1 MGIIPSNRTIKKRY
15 FYSKKGANMKS
26 RFFFSVI
33 LVLTMV
39 VGFYTSCGQQKAAQA
54 GDLRVLNYFDMTS
67 ANSADEIATVWNAFS
82 RANPDIKV
90 VREDLFNEPFHNK
103 VEAYAA
109 AGQLPDVIYAWPS
122 GRSTTLHTKHLLKDL
137 KPLIQRD
144 GLDSIMLP
152 AALDPNA
159 QGAGYIA
166 ILPRA
171 ITSSHAFYINTE
183 VLRDAGLSPAK
194 TYAELKAQVPILRA
208 RGYETVLMA
217 NQDTWVMQSC
227 LFSMIAGRF
236 GGVGWEQNI
245 LSGLVKFTDSD
256 FIKALTFIKT
266 MYDDG
271 VLSKATLTTDYGSV
285 VGKFA
290 TNKGA
295 YLIDGDW
302 RVGAFITDKSTNQAL
317 ISPEHQSNILITVFP
332 DIEGAKLNKST
343 SGILGTGWGM
353 NANIPAGSAR
363 EEAAWKLIT
372 WLSGKEIQTWM
383 IQTGNISTPTRID
396 IDFTDL
402 DLEPLQKA
410 ASKMGTQYTTSTV
423 VIDGVFDGE
432 VHVPLNDGL
441 QEIGLGTK
449 TPQQVAE
456 ITQRAFDA
464 WKAKK

>member
-1 MGIIPSNRTIKKRY
+1 MVIIALDRTIKKRY
-15 FYSKKGANMKS
+15 FIPKKGANMKS
-26 RFFFSVI
+26 RIFFTMV
-33 LVLTMV
+33 LVLAVV
-39 VGFYTSCGQQKAAQA
+39 VGLYTSCGQKNTGQA
-54 GDLRVLNYFDMTS
+54 GELRVLNYFDMTS
-67 ANSADEIATVWNAFS
+67 ANSVDEITMVWDAFS
-82 RANPDIKV
+82 QANPDIKV

-109 AGQLPDVIYAWPS
+109 AGQLPDVMYAWPS
-122 GRSTTLHTKHLLKDL
+122 GRSTTLHTQHLLKDL

-144 GLDSIMLP
+144 GLDSVMLP
-152 AALDPNA
+152 ASLDPKA

-245 LSGLVKFTDSD
+245 LLGQTKFTDSD
-256 FIKALTFIKT
+256 FINALTFIKT

-295 YLIDGDW
+295 YLVDGDW
-302 RVGAFITDKSTNQAL
+302 RIGAFITDKSTNQAL
-317 ISPEHQSNILITVFP
+317 ISPERQNNILITIFP
-332 DIEGAKLNKST
+332 DIEGAKLNKSS

-353 NANIPAGSAR
+353 NAHIPAGSAK
-363 EEAAWKLIT
+363 EEAAWRLIT
-372 WLSGKEIQTWM
+372 WLSGREIQTWM
-383 IQTGNISTPTRID
+383 VQTGNISTPTRID
-396 IDFTDL
+396 IDFTNL
-402 DLEPLQKA
+402 ALEPLQREG
-410 ASKMGTQYTTSTV
+410 SKLGTQYTTSTV

-449 TPQQVAE
+449 TPRQVAE

>member
-1 MGIIPSNRTIKKRY
+1 MG
-15 FYSKKGANMKS
+15 
-26 RFFFSVI
+26 
-33 LVLTMV
+33 LVLAIAAGV
-39 VGFYTSCGQQKAAQA
+39 YTSCGRQSAA
-54 GDLRVLNYFDMTS
+54 GTGELRVLNYFDMTS
-67 ANSADEIATVWNAFS
+67 ANSADEVTTVWDAFS
-82 RANPDIKV
+82 RAHPDITV

-122 GRSTTLHTKHLLKDL
+122 GRSTTLHTQHLLKDL

-144 GLDSIMLP
+144 GLDYAMLP

-183 VLRDAGLSPAK
+183 VLYDAGLSPAK
-194 TYAELKAQVPILRA
+194 TYEELKAQVPILRA
-208 RGYETVLMA
+208 KGYETVLMA

-236 GGVGWEQNI
+236 GGQGWEQKI
-245 LSGLVKFTDSD
+245 LSGPAKFTDSD
-256 FIKALTFIKT
+256 FINALTFIKT

-285 VGKFA
+285 VGQFA

-302 RVGAFITDKSTNQAL
+302 RIGAFITDKSTNQAL
-317 ISPEHQSNILITVFP
+317 ISPERQNNIQITVFP
-332 DIEGAKLNKST
+332 DIEEAQLNNST

-353 NANIPAGSAR
+353 NANIPSGSAR

-372 WLSGKEIQTWM
+372 WLSGREIQTWM
-383 IQTGNISTPTRID
+383 LQSGSIATPTRLD
-396 IDFTDL
+396 IDFSSL
-402 DLEPLQKA
+402 ILEPMQKA
-410 ASKMGTQYTTSTV
+410 GSRLGTQYTTSTA